1 MGRNILLRAV
11 ADGTRVLAPVR
22 DAGKLR
28 RQLDSESLPPDSV
41 VPLPA
46 DPAGWNGHRPT
57 HAVLSAGVLFSR
69 DRNDYF
75 DTNVEWNLRV
85 LASLPD
91 DCTAVV
97 LSSQSAGGPTP
108 PGRHARTE
116 SDPDTPLT
124 WYGKSKL
131 ELERRLAGDFPR
143 RRLAVLRPP
152 IILGARDSATLP
164 LFKMAA
170 GLVRP
175 KPGLRPKEY
184 SFLAVEDVVEAVEA
198 AFALDE
204 RGPFYIASE
213 KTITDIELIDTAAG
227 AAGARGITLPLP
239 HAVIRLFSRIVDA
252 VPAMA
257 ASAPSLTRDRVR
269 EIWPDRWVV
278 DPSDFRRRTG
288 WHCRFGLRH
297 AMQSAHDF
305 LAREGRLPAPRG

>member
-1 MGRNILLRAV
+1 MLLRAV
-11 ADGTRVLAPVR
+11 ADGNRVLAPVR
-22 DAGKLR
+22 DPAKLR
-28 RQLDSESLPPDSV
+28 RQLESESLPPDAV

-46 DPAGWNGHRPT
+46 DPSAWNGHRPT

-69 DRNDYF
+69 EKRDYF
-75 DTNVEWNLRV
+75 DTNVDWNLRV
-85 LASLPD
+85 LATLPES
-91 DCTAVV
+91 CSTIV

-108 PGRHARTE
+108 PARHARVE
-116 SDPDTPLT
+116 SDPDQPLT

-131 ELERRLAGDFPR
+131 ELERRLAADFPR

-170 GLVRP
+170 GAIRP

-184 SFLAVEDVVEAVEA
+184 SFLAVEDVVEAIEA
-198 AFALDE
+198 AFLLEE

-213 KTITDIELIDTAAG
+213 KTITDLELIETAAG
-227 AAGARGITLPLP
+227 SVGARGITLPLP
-239 HAVIRLFSRIVDA
+239 HAVIRLFSMVVDA
-252 VPAMA
+252 VPAFA

-288 WHCRFGLRH
+288 WRCRVGLGH
-297 AMQSAHDF
+297 ALQAAHDF
-305 LAREGRLPAPRG
+305 LAREGRLPRPRGWR